1 MPQLDISGF
10 SPQIF
15 WLILSFLSLWWL
27 MAKVALPKVGLIL
40 EERQTKINDSLELA
54 KRLQREAYA
63 EIEAYEAT
71 ISEARENARTV
82 VNEATL
88 QGTQNSLTEQ
98 SELRVSFTE
107 IISLAVD
114 VIEAA
119 KDRALESIHQS
130 AKEVTAI
137 ALNKLGGITLTEEKL
152 NMAINQIMKTTDNI
166 LMKQKITMT
175 GLISK

>member
-54 KRLQREAYA
+54 KSLQREAYA

-98 SELRVSFTE
+98 SELRVSLTE
-107 IISLAVD
+107 KIALAED
-114 VIEAA
+114 EIEAA

-152 NMAINQIMKTTDNI
+152 DMAINQSMKTD
-166 LMKQKITMT
+166 KQ
-175 GLISK
+175 

>member
-1 MPQLDISGF
+1 MPQLELSGF

-27 MAKVALPKVGLIL
+27 MAKAALPKVGLVL

-54 KRLQREAYA
+54 KSLKREADA
-63 EIEAYEAT
+63 EIEAYEST

-98 SELRVSFTE
+98 SGLRVAL
-107 IISLAVD
+107 IKKIALAED
-114 VIEAA
+114 EIEAA

-137 ALNKLGGITLTEEKL
+137 ALKKLGEITLTEEKL
-152 NMAINQIMKTTDNI
+152 NLAINQSMKTD
-166 LMKQKITMT
+166 KQ
-175 GLISK
+175 